1 MNNLSRAT
9 LDRGAG
15 VFSVDYRRAPILH
28 SAIARAHRTDDED
41 SYSYHPFVS
50 RQYHSTSVD
59 GAVRLWDTRAS
70 TCQAVKYGHTRGVLD
85 FAVSPDFRTV
95 VTASDDHTSRV
106 FRMVA

>member
-9 LDRGAG
+9 LHRGAQML
-15 VFSVDYRRAPILH
+15 P
-28 SAIARAHRTDDED
+28 SAIARTHRTDDDD
-41 SYSYHPFVS
+41 SYSCHPFVS
-50 RQYHSTSVD
+50 HRYHSTSVD